1 MGTRSYDSTKLERIL
16 HLYMAIKASPDKPP
30 KEIRQE
36 LGVEK
41 SAYGRYCTLLKG
53 LGVEFHFDKKARRH
67 VVEKDAFL
75 TAPDLTLDERLAIV
89 LAVGR
94 LGGLQESFLASCAR
108 KAATKLLVVNKAS
121 MVAACSA
128 LLKGPELP
136 AHVGGKEEVVDGLF
150 KAITERRRV
159 RIEYHK
165 PHADP
170 VEYEVDPYQLYVL
183 EGALY
188 LDGYHWK
195 RKAVRCFKVCR
206 IKQVWPT
213 EIIFSNERGYIYEE
227 RRMSSF
233 CQFATDREPETVRIW
248 FSPFA
253 APYIREEY
261 RHPNQTIMDNADG
274 SLIFE
279 VKVTEPREVLWW
291 AMRWGADF
299 EVLEPE
305 WLKEEAMMKVRG
317 MAGRYGM
324 RVEE

>member
-1 MGTRSYDSTKLERIL
+1 MGSRSFDSTKLERIL
-16 HLYMAIKASPDKPP
+16 HLYMAIKASPDKTP

-41 SAYGRYCTLLKG
+41 SAYGRYCALLKS
-53 LGVEFHFDKKARRH
+53 LGVEFRFDRKARRH
-67 VVEKDAFL
+67 FVEKDAFL
-75 TAPDLTLDERLAIV
+75 TAPDLTLDERLAII

-94 LGGLQESFLASCAR
+94 LGGLQESFLASRAR
-108 KAATKLLVVNKAS
+108 KAAIKLLAVNKVPMA
-121 MVAACSA
+121 AACAA
-128 LLKGPELP
+128 LLRGPELP

-188 LDGYHWK
+188 LDGYHWT

-206 IKQVWPT
+206 IRQIWPT
-213 EIIFSNERGYIYEE
+213 EIVFSNERGYVYEE

-248 FSPFA
+248 FSLFA

-261 RHPNQTIMDNADG
+261 RHPNQVLMDNADG
-274 SLIFE
+274 SLTFE

-291 AMRWGADF
+291 AMRWGGDF
-299 EVLEPE
+299 EVLEPQ
-305 WLKEEAMMKVRG
+305 WLRGEAMNKVRG

-324 RVEE
+324 SVKR